1 MSAET
6 FSDNRRSKLNSTT
19 KHALL
24 GCTNASKQGKMKHS
38 IKKTSLVI
46 AMFTCRV
53 NTLSTTRVV
62 ALSTHRVDA
71 AVTHQVVALFTQH
84 HIPSPVMSHNEPLP
98 NLKAVPLQRQKEI
111 IA

>member
-6 FSDNRRSKLNSTT
+6 FSDNRRSKLSSTT

-62 ALSTHRVDA
+62 AL
-71 AVTHQVVALFTQH
+71 FTQH